1 MNPQSFLNKL
11 QSKQYSI
18 PIEANYS
25 VIIYD
30 IGRIAKNLTTNQD
43 IITDKKIEEYVFWP
57 DIEQEMFLATSINLP
72 GENMASGRVGYTGE
86 NTVYG
91 GLLSGPVLKGRQNL
105 TNLDITLIET
115 TDSFVDYFMRPW
127 VIAAS
132 QFGLFTKRDQNSS
145 QNFKTKIEVL
155 FYDKLS
161 DDGLGI
167 RKRLLFND
175 AVPLE
180 VGGYEASYGKT
191 VGMRTTKTSWIYSTY
206 EIK

>member
-191 VGMRTTKTSWIYSTY
+191 VGIRTTKTSWIYSTY

>member
-30 IGRIAKNLTTNQD
+30 FGRIAKNLTTNQD
-43 IITDKKIEEYVFWP
+43 IITDKKIEEYTFWP
-57 DIEQEMFLATSINLP
+57 DIEEEMFLATSINLP

-145 QNFKTKIEVL
+145 QNFKTKIEIL

-161 DDGLGI
+161 SDGIGI